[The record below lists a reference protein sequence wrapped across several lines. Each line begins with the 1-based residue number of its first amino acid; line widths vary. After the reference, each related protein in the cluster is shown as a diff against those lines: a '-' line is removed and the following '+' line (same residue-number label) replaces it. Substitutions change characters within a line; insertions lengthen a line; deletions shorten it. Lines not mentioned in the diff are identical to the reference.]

1 MPQRREGEAAEA
13 TAVPAGRNTL
23 ESVSGAERIA
33 DALALVAAEA
43 ERVQVCPYMPQRL
56 WSSCLI
62 MHGKCA
68 NALAN
73 KFIITHSAPTNL
85 AVCVNLALGCRMA
98 CLDPVYVCMCY
109 EQAFEEDPAASKGG
123 RPLAPNPLLLGLPP
137 EAYMLKQ
144 LGSVRAGDLEQALLI
159 LPFSDALRLLQYFCA
174 WLERG
179 TEVGACTGPLHHHLS
194 RRRCFPLYYS
204 SRLDRP
210 SSCLFHDMHDM

>member
-13 TAVPAGRNTL
+13 TAVPASRKTM

-56 WSSCLI
+56 RSSCLFL
-62 MHGKCA
+62 HGKRA

-73 KFIITHSAPTNL
+73 RFCITHSGPTNL
-85 AVCVNLALGCRMA
+85 AVCVNPALGCSIA

-123 RPLAPNPLLLGLPP
+123 RLLASNPLLLGLAP

-159 LPFSDALRLLQYFCA
+159 LPFSDALRLLQYFCT
-174 WLERG
+174 WLERSA
-179 TEVGACTGPLHHHLS
+179 EVGACTALSHHNPS
-194 RRRCFPLYYS
+194 RRRCFPFLLLLTARQALFIS
-204 SRLDRP
+204 FSRDA
-210 SSCLFHDMHDM
+210 